1 MEFIKPGVN
10 FDFIGN
16 RRWAFLFSG
25 TMILISIISIIA
37 HKGLNLGVDFQGGSL
52 IQARFASPAPAPN
65 DVREALDAAGF
76 SVSGVQDYGQGGET
90 EYLINVQNDQGSGDT
105 ELSARAVKAMESAFG
120 AQNIEIRRQEMV
132 GPKVGA
138 DLRQKALYAVYYSVL
153 IIIIYITGRFEKRWG
168 TALLFAAILLGA
180 IYIVS
185 LFGVGVG
192 TLIVTALIVTC
203 VTCYFMRF
211 TFALGGILAL
221 MHDVIITTGVFSLLN
236 KEITLSFVAA
246 ILTIIGYS
254 LNDSIIV
261 FDRIRENHAR
271 NRKGD
276 YPLIIN
282 RSINETLSRT
292 ILTSGTTL
300 LALFS
305 LYFLGGPVNKDFA
318 LALTIGITVGTFS
331 SIFIA
336 SPILL
341 LWERPGTAATGI
353 AGGRITLG
361 KSDKKT
367 PPVTPIVETPKGAR

>member
-1 MEFIKPGVN
+1 MTVELIKPGVN
-10 FDFIGN
+10 VNFIGN
-16 RRWAFLFSG
+16 RKWAFLFSG
-25 TMILISIISIIA
+25 LMILVSIVSIIA

-52 IQARFASPAPAPN
+52 IQARFADPSATPDA
-65 DVREALDAAGF
+65 VREALSGAGF
-76 SVSGVQDYGQGGET
+76 NVSSVQDYGQGGEN
-90 EYLINVQNDQGSGDT
+90 EYLINVQNDEGSGDAG
-105 ELSARAVKAMESAFG
+105 LSGRAVSALNAAFG
-120 AQNIEIRRQEMV
+120 ADKVEVRRQEMV

-168 TALLFAAILLGA
+168 TALMFAAILLGA
-180 IYIVS
+180 VYLVS
-185 LFGVGVG
+185 LFKVGVG
-192 TLIVTALIVTC
+192 ALIITSLMVTC

-221 MHDVIITTGVFSLLN
+221 MHDVVITTGAFSLLE

-246 ILTIIGYS
+246 VLTIIGYS

-271 NRKGD
+271 NRKGN

-305 LYFLGGPVNKDFA
+305 LYFLGGPVNQDFA
-318 LALTIGITVGTFS
+318 LALSIGITVGTFS

-341 LWERPGTAATGI
+341 LW
-353 AGGRITLG
+353 
-361 KSDKKT
+361 DK
-367 PPVTPIVETPKGAR
+367 PAPA